1 MQTMLLSRA
10 AVGMGK
16 LDALFIFG
24 LLPLANITT
33 TSIGIRIPGLW
44 EGNPAMAWCMTQ
56 FGSLWWLPKLALI
69 AFAILTLRP
78 IRSHWPLTALAGLTF
93 VVVLNNFAQIGTLS
107 AARSLLSGLLMQ
119 F

>member
-1 MQTMLLSRA
+1 
-10 AVGMGK
+10 MGK

-24 LLPLANITT
+24 LLQLTDIMT

-56 FGSLWWLPKLALI
+56 FGPLWWLPKLALF
-69 AFAILTLRP
+69 AFAVVTLRP
-78 IRSHWPLTALAGLTF
+78 IRSHWPLTALAGLTL
-93 VVVLNNFAQIGTLS
+93 VVVLNNFARIGTLS
-107 AARSLLSGLLMQ
+107 AARSLLSDLLPMQ